1 MSTCLADSSSDGCYT
16 SIAMSKSSSSSS
28 NASISTSPTESSATE
43 GLEHVNIH
51 LYAGIS
57 NMQKLINS
65 QSERLQK
72 GDSNQQYLIFTRVR
86 AADLAK
92 IDDVRSS
99 LGKSTRM
106 TYYTDTD
113 QLIIKLMP
121 SAKHEKAHLNLGK
134 KFVAKLIRM
143 GMPEDLFDSV
153 GAQRFEGPTSSKEA
167 DTAYKPLPARRR
179 DEDWPTIVFESG
191 LSESLR
197 RLRVDARWWLENSGG
212 DVKIVVL
219 ISLNIAR
226 ATRTLQSIRIEKWE
240 LAPAQRRITRSV
252 ANNPPAEVPTKVQ
265 EITINPNTVT
275 GAPLILHF
283 QKIFLRQPTPPEAD
297 IVFSAQDLSDFS
309 ASLW

>member
-1 MSTCLADSSSDGCYT
+1 
-16 SIAMSKSSSSSS
+16 
-28 NASISTSPTESSATE
+28 
-43 GLEHVNIH
+43 
-51 LYAGIS
+51 
-57 NMQKLINS
+57 
-65 QSERLQK
+65 
-72 GDSNQQYLIFTRVR
+72 
-86 AADLAK
+86 
-92 IDDVRSS
+92 
-99 LGKSTRM
+99 
-106 TYYTDTD
+106 
-113 QLIIKLMP
+113 MP

-134 KFVAKLIRM
+134 AFIIKVTVM
-143 GMPEDLFDSV
+143 GVPGNSYDCV
-153 GAQRFEGPTSSKEA
+153 GAQRFEGPTSSKEG

-283 QKIFLRQPTPPEAD
+283 QKYFLRQPTPPEAD

>member
-99 LGKSTRM
+99 LGKHTRM

-121 SAKHEKAHLNLGK
+121 SVKHEKAHGNLGK
-134 KFVAKLIRM
+134 KLVAKLIRM

-191 LSESLR
+191 SSESLW